1 MPIDVIEPF
10 LDLMEKTGKPAGAN
24 GDARVPLARGAALV
38 AQGGIT
44 HVTGSDRQ
52 SSHASLRRSQ

>member
-1 MPIDVIEPF
+1 
-10 LDLMEKTGKPAGAN
+10 MEKTGKPAGAN
-24 GDARVPLARGAALV
+24 GDARDPLARGAALV